1 MAPPDRPRFPPRDG
15 ARDGPH
21 GGPHGGPRDQGRGGP
36 RDRGG
41 FPPRREGFVPRGP
54 TLPPEPV
61 HAVRL
66 REGDREVE
74 ISGSAAFVQ
83 ATLQDLPQLL
93 SRLRG
98 ETRAPQ
104 SAISLPQP
112 PPGGRAV
119 DPAGATPTAPVA
131 PVTPSG
137 TSLPAERSRG
147 SATATVT
154 ASPSVQA
161 EPSPPMGGNG
171 ATTLESRVL
180 AILTDAERPLE
191 IAEIRRRLA
200 EPVTGQQVRRILE
213 RAADRV
219 VSVGGRPA
227 AYRLR

>member
-15 ARDGPH
+15 PRDGPH
-21 GGPHGGPRDQGRGGP
+21 GGPRDHGRGGP
-36 RDRGG
+36 RDRGS
-41 FPPRREGFVPRGP
+41 FSPRREGFVPRGP
-54 TLPPEPV
+54 TVPPEPV

-98 ETRAPQ
+98 EARGSQPG
-104 SAISLPQP
+104 ISLPQP
-112 PPGGRAV
+112 PGGRVV
-119 DPAGATPTAPVA
+119 DPPASPPTSPGAPA
-131 PVTPSG
+131 TPSG
-137 TSLPAERSRG
+137 SSLPPESSRGSSTATVAASASLPAK
-147 SATATVT
+147 
-154 ASPSVQA
+154 
-161 EPSPPMGGNG
+161 PSPAVGGNG
-171 ATTLESRVL
+171 ATSLESRVL

-200 EPVTGQQVRRILE
+200 EPVSGQQVRRILE